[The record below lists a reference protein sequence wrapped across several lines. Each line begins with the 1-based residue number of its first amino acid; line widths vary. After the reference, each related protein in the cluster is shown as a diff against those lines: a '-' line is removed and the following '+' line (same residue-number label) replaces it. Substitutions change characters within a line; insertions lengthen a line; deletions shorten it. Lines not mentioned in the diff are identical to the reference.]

1 MNAAQVKDYVE
12 TISGLDQG
20 MPNVDTFFLAIIRV
34 CQPGSDIARIQK
46 SREKEHRGGE
56 GADKKKA
63 IHYSD

>member
-1 MNAAQVKDYVE
+1 MR
-12 TISGLDQG
+12 
-20 MPNVDTFFLAIIRV
+20 FFGNYPSV
-34 CQPGSDIARIQK
+34 PTGTGYCVNTK